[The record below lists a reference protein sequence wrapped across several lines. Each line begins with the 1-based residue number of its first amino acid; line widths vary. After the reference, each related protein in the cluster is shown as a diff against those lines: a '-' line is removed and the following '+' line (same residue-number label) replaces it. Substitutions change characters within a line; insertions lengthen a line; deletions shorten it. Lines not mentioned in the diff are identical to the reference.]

1 MLPTPTVELVLNE
14 CRNFDNAPWSQL
26 GDKALKEVLEHFPRN
41 IDASHVLVKVLVL
54 NKLYSTRVL
63 DNDVESLARH
73 ITGLGIDK
81 LLEQGALDAVEHI
94 YTCPSL
100 EKKYYSFAT
109 KFCSWHN
116 PNAYPIYDSY
126 VVKCLW
132 SYMKQETSAKPE
144 PFKAFSLQSLWTY
157 DRFVA
162 TVTAF
167 RDRYALNCLT
177 FRQIDKF
184 LWFTG
189 GRILGKLN

>member
-116 PNAYPIYDSY
+116 PNAYR
-126 VVKCLW
+126 
-132 SYMKQETSAKPE
+132 TSGILIAEIAP
-144 PFKAFSLQSLWTY
+144 Q
-157 DRFVA
+157 
-162 TVTAF
+162 
-167 RDRYALNCLT
+167 
-177 FRQIDKF
+177 
-184 LWFTG
+184 
-189 GRILGKLN
+189 GRSNSSTHV

>member
-1 MLPTPTVELVLNE
+1 MLPTPTVELVLEE
-14 CRNFDNAPWSQL
+14 CLKFDNAIWNEL
-26 GDKALKEVLEHFPRN
+26 GDKALRELLVRFPRN
-41 IDASHVLVKVLVL
+41 TDASHVLVKVLVL

-63 DNDVESLARH
+63 DNDVERLARH
-73 ITGLGIDK
+73 ITGLGIDR
-81 LLEQGALDAVEHI
+81 LLEQGALDAVERI
-94 YTCPSL
+94 YTCPPL
-100 EKKYYSFAT
+100 KNYYSFAT

-126 VVKCLW
+126 AAKCLW
-132 SYMKQETSAKPE
+132 TYMKQEKAANQE
-144 PFKAFSLQSLWTY
+144 PFRAFTLDSLWHY
-157 DRFVA
+157 DKFVA

-167 RDRYALNCLT
+167 RDRYGLDGLT